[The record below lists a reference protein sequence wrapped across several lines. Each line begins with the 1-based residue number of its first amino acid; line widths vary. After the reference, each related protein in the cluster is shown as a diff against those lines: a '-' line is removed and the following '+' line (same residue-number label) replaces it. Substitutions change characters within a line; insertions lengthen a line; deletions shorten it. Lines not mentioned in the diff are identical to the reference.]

1 MIKDKYGRSFEK
13 LRVSLINDCNF
24 SCVYCVGDEINST
37 GKNTI
42 GLFTPEFSVGKGIEK
57 LKTDDFVQLISAM
70 HSILDLKSVRLTGG
84 EPLLYGELIPL
95 IKQIKALGIDDIRMT
110 TNAYYLKGKVNDL
123 MAAGL
128 QAINISVDAIDPE
141 IFARMS
147 RNNRTERVFDA
158 IDEAVKS
165 GIELKL
171 NAVILRN
178 LNDSQIIPLLEY
190 SAERNIPIRY
200 LELMK
205 MGPIYNQQKDLFYPE
220 SEILDT
226 IRSKYDIQEL
236 PRKHSAT
243 SRYWETTSGVRFGII
258 ANESTPF
265 CHDCNRLRMDSR
277 GYFYGCLSNANGI
290 RLTDFINDEPKL
302 ITKLEELL
310 AMKQAVKFQG
320 SILSMRNIGG

>member
-1 MIKDKYGRSFEK
+1 MITDQYGRRFEK

-24 SCVYCVGDEINST
+24 ACVYCVGEETVIVDE
-37 GKNTI
+37 KFI
-42 GLFTPEFSVGKGIEK
+42 GSRSPEFSVGKGSEK
-57 LKTDDFVQLISAM
+57 LKTYDFVQLIAAM
-70 HSILDLKSVRLTGG
+70 HSILNLKSIRLTGG

-95 IKQIKALGIDDIRMT
+95 IRQIKALGIDDIRMT
-110 TNAYYLKGKVNDL
+110 TNAFYLKGKINDL
-123 MAAGL
+123 IAAGL
-128 QAINISVDAIDPE
+128 QAINISVDAVDPA

-147 RNNRTERVFDA
+147 RNNHTERVFEG

-165 GIELKL
+165 GIEVKL

-178 LNDSQIIPLLEY
+178 TNDSQIIPLLEY
-190 SAERNIPIRY
+190 SAERNIAIRY

-205 MGPIYNQQKDLFYPE
+205 MGPIFKQQEALFYPE

-226 IRSKYDIQEL
+226 IRSKYDIQKL
-236 PRKHSAT
+236 PRRDSAT
-243 SRYWETTSGVRFGII
+243 SRYWKTNTGARFGII

-290 RLTDFINDEPKL
+290 RLTEFINDRPRL
-302 ITKLEELL
+302 IGKLEELL
-310 AMKQAVKFQG
+310 AMKQKVKFQG

>member
-1 MIKDKYGRSFEK
+1 MVTDKYGRKFEK

-24 SCVYCVGDEINST
+24 SCVYCVGEENT
-37 GKNTI
+37 LGKKKII
-42 GLFTPEFSVGKGIEK
+42 GSVSPEFSVGKGTEK
-57 LKTDDFVQLISAM
+57 LKTNDFVELISAM
-70 HSILDLKSVRLTGG
+70 HSILKLKSIRLTGG
-84 EPLLYGELIPL
+84 EPLLYGDLITL
-95 IKQIKALGIDDIRMT
+95 IQQIKALGIDDIRMT
-110 TNAYYLKGKVNDL
+110 TNAYYLRGKVKDL
-123 MAAGL
+123 KAAGL
-128 QAINISVDAIDPE
+128 VAINISLDAVDSL
-141 IFARMS
+141 IFAEMAG
-147 RNNRTERVFDA
+147 NTKVERVFEG
-158 IDEAVKS
+158 IEEAANS
-165 GIELKL
+165 GINMKL

-178 LNDSQIIPLLEY
+178 RNDSQILPLLEY
-190 SAERNIPIRY
+190 AAKRNIPVRY

-205 MGPIYNQQKDLFYPE
+205 MGPIYTQQKDLFFPE

-236 PRKHSAT
+236 PRHDSAT
-243 SRYWETTSGVRFGII
+243 SRYWETNTGAKFGII

-290 RLTDFINDEPKL
+290 RLTDLINDRPKL

-310 AMKQAVKFQG
+310 AMKQAVKFTG

>member
-70 HSILDLKSVRLTGG
+70 HSILGLKSIRLTGG

-95 IKQIKALGIDDIRMT
+95 IRQIKAMGINDIRMT
-110 TNAYYLKGKVNDL
+110 TNAYYLKGKVSDL
-123 MAAGL
+123 ISAGL
-128 QAINISVDAIDPE
+128 RAINISVDAIDPE

-147 RNNRTERVFDA
+147 RNNRTERVFEG

-165 GIELKL
+165 GIEMKL

-178 LNDSQIIPLLEY
+178 QNDSQIIPLLEY
-190 SAERNIPIRY
+190 SAERNIAIRY

-205 MGPIYNQQKDLFYPE
+205 MGPIFNQQKDLFYPE

-236 PRKHSAT
+236 PRKESAT
-243 SRYWETTSGVRFGII
+243 SRYWETNSGAKFGII

-290 RLTDFINDEPKL
+290 RLTDFMNDQPKL

>member
-37 GKNTI
+37 GKNI
-42 GLFTPEFSVGKGIEK
+42 LGLFAPEFSVGKGIEK
-57 LKTDDFVQLISAM
+57 LKTSDFVQLISAM
-70 HSILDLKSVRLTGG
+70 HSILGLKSIRLTGG

-95 IKQIKALGIDDIRMT
+95 IKEIKALGIDDIRMT

-123 MAAGL
+123 MDAGL
-128 QAINISVDAIDPE
+128 RVINISVDAIDPE

-147 RNNRTERVFDA
+147 RNNRTERVFEG

-165 GIELKL
+165 GIEMKL
-171 NAVILRN
+171 NAVILRGQ
-178 LNDSQIIPLLEY
+178 NDSQIIPLLEY
-190 SAERNIPIRY
+190 AAERNIAIRY

-205 MGPIYNQQKDLFYPE
+205 MGPISGQQKDLFYSE

-236 PRKHSAT
+236 PRKESAT
-243 SRYWETTSGVRFGII
+243 SRYWQTGSGARFGII

-290 RLTDFINDEPKL
+290 RLTDFMNDRPKL

>member
-1 MIKDKYGRSFEK
+1 MVTDQYGRKFEK

-24 SCVYCVGDEINST
+24 ACVYCVGEESGAPGEKI
-37 GKNTI
+37 I
-42 GLFTPEFSVGKGIEK
+42 GSVLPEFSMGNGKEK
-57 LKTDDFVQLISAM
+57 LKTDDFVKLIAAM
-70 HSILDLKSVRLTGG
+70 HSILNLKSIRLTGG

-95 IKQIKALGIDDIRMT
+95 ISQIKALGIDDIRMT
-110 TNAYYLKGKVNDL
+110 TNAFYLKGKVNDL
-123 MAAGL
+123 LAAGL
-128 QAINISVDAIDPE
+128 RAINISLDAIDRE
-141 IFARMS
+141 IFAKMA
-147 RNNRTERVFDA
+147 RNKKVERVYEA
-158 IDEAVKS
+158 IDEAVS
-165 GIELKL
+165 VMPDVKL

-178 LNDSQIIPLLEY
+178 RNDSQIIPLLEY
-190 SAERNIPIRY
+190 AAGRNIPVRY

-205 MGPIYNQQKDLFYPE
+205 MGPIYKQQKDLFYSE

-236 PRKHSAT
+236 PRKNSAT
-243 SRYWETTSGVRFGII
+243 SRYWETTSGARFGII

-290 RLTDFINDEPKL
+290 RLTEFISDRPKL

-310 AMKQAVKFQG
+310 AMKQKVKFQG
-320 SILSMRNIGG
+320 STLSMRNIGG

>member
-1 MIKDKYGRSFEK
+1 MITDQYGRRFEK

-24 SCVYCVGDEINST
+24 SCVYCVGEET
-37 GKNTI
+37 GI
-42 GLFTPEFSVGKGIEK
+42 GDKKYIGSLSPEFSVGKGSEK
-57 LKTDDFVQLISAM
+57 LKTDDFVQLIAAM
-70 HSILDLKSVRLTGG
+70 HAILNLKSIRLTGG

-95 IKQIKALGIDDIRMT
+95 IRQIKALGIDDIRMT

-128 QAINISVDAIDPE
+128 RAINISVDAIDPE

-147 RNNRTERVFDA
+147 RNNHTDRVFEG

-165 GIELKL
+165 GIEIKL
-171 NAVILRN
+171 NAVVLRN
-178 LNDSQIIPLLEY
+178 QNDSQIIPLLEY

-226 IRSKYDIQEL
+226 IRSKYDILEL
-236 PRKHSAT
+236 PRKNSAT
-243 SRYWETTSGVRFGII
+243 SRYWETNSGAKFGII

-290 RLTDFINDEPKL
+290 RLTEFINDRPQL
-302 ITKLEELL
+302 IGKLEELM
-310 AMKQAVKFQG
+310 AMKQKVKFQG